1 MKKFLLLFFILGV
14 AAYLRIWHISDY
26 MTFLGDEGRD
36 MLVVKRMIVDGKW
49 TLLGP
54 TASVGGFFMGPIYYY
69 FMLPFLWLWRL
80 DPTGPAV
87 MVALFGTATVYVVY
101 RIGRDFFNERVGL
114 AASAL
119 YALSPVVIAF
129 SRSSW
134 NPNVVQFFSA
144 LLIYMLWKAEQKAKR
159 EYFIFAG
166 IAIGIGLQLHY
177 LFSFLGVLT
186 LIWFFLIKKKGSLLF
201 TGMGFLIG
209 YAPFLLFELRH
220 GFPNTLTLYRFLLE
234 GKETGFG
241 ILSFI
246 RTISDVS
253 FRLFGRLILRFPQPE
268 WWYRYSPV
276 VKVLWN
282 SGTILLLLTGVG
294 SALFFAKKK
303 AGAKLLALWFFV
315 VVLLFGFY
323 RKGIF
328 DYYFGIFFALPFLLT
343 GLVLS
348 TLSTYGKF
356 WKAISFAV
364 LIGLLYF
371 NWLGRPFLFP
381 PNKQLSQTK
390 EISKVVFDQ
399 AKGMPFNFALITR
412 NNSDHA
418 YRYFFE
424 IWGNSPVTIEN
435 EAIDPQR
442 KTVADQ
448 LLIIC
453 DLYHTDCQPLGHPLW
468 EIAGFGR
475 AEIVGTWTVPFVTI
489 FKLEH
494 YKQ

>member
-1 MKKFLLLFFILGV
+1 
-14 AAYLRIWHISDY
+14 
-26 MTFLGDEGRD
+26 
-36 MLVVKRMIVDGKW
+36 
-49 TLLGP
+49 
-54 TASVGGFFMGPIYYY
+54 
-69 FMLPFLWLWRL
+69 
-80 DPTGPAV
+80 
-87 MVALFGTATVYVVY
+87 
-101 RIGRDFFNERVGL
+101 
-114 AASAL
+114 
-119 YALSPVVIAF
+119 
-129 SRSSW
+129 
-134 NPNVVQFFSA
+134 
-144 LLIYMLWKAEQKAKR
+144 
-159 EYFIFAG
+159 
-166 IAIGIGLQLHY
+166 
-177 LFSFLGVLT
+177 
-186 LIWFFLIKKKGSLLF
+186 
-201 TGMGFLIG
+201 
-209 YAPFLLFELRH
+209 
-220 GFPNTLTLYRFLLE
+220 
-234 GKETGFG
+234 
-241 ILSFI
+241 
-246 RTISDVS
+246 
-253 FRLFGRLILRFPQPE
+253 
-268 WWYRYSPV
+268 
-276 VKVLWN
+276 LWN